1 MPSGRELELAQR
13 SCAYSNHTLLPEAL
27 ERWSKPL
34 LAHVAPR
41 HLQIIEQ
48 INRRFLGEVEVRW
61 PGDVQRLRRMSIL
74 EEGHPQHVRM
84 AHLAI
89 VGSHAVNGV
98 SKLHSELVKSSL
110 VPDFAELWP
119 GRFQNKTNGVSPR
132 PRLSKA
138 NRGLSDLISSRLGTA
153 WKTDLEAP
161 RELVPH
167 AVDP

>member
-48 INRRFLGEVEVRW
+48 INARFLGEVEVRW
-61 PGDVQRLRRMSIL
+61 PGDVQRLRRMSII

-119 GRFQNKTNGVSPR
+119 GRFQKKTNSVPPPR
-132 PRLSKA
+132 RLMKA
-138 NRGLSDLISSRLGTA
+138 KPGLSDPTHSRIGAAL
-153 WKTDLEAP
+153 KNDL
-161 RELVPH
+161 
-167 AVDP
+167 